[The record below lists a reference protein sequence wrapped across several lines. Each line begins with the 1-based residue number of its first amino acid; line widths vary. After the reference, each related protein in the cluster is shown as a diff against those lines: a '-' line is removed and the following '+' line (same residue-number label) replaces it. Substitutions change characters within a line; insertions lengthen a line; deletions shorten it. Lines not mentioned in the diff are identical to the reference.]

1 MSPRYGSLVVVVALF
16 ALVFWPL
23 AAQAQ
28 YQVDN
33 QVGQVDNRVNGELY
47 GNDAVVKQQGYQTR
61 LLPSEERYAITRSGV
76 LPSELEMSQ
85 QAAGPLTPNGIL
97 DYLPAQSPLQRA
109 AGMRPPQLYNRIYD
123 RDRARQASMRIPGSG
138 PQRGYPQTLQQGA
151 QASGRVAGALPSVR
165 PSQQP
170 SPPPLVPSLTP
181 ALDRMLPTG
190 PLYDKVR
197 YDPNSTPGAKI
208 LSQSPKPATQPSL
221 SEQAPKQ

>member
-1 MSPRYGSLVVVVALF
+1 MSPRYGSRVVVPLF
-16 ALVFWPL
+16 ALALWPV
-23 AAQAQ
+23 AAKAQ
-28 YQVDN
+28 YQIDN

-47 GNDAVVKQQGYQTR
+47 GNDAVTKQQGYQTR

-76 LPSELEMSQ
+76 LPSELQMSQ

-97 DYLPAQSPLQRA
+97 DYLPAQSPLQQA
-109 AGMRPPQLYNRIYD
+109 AGMKAPQLYNRAYD
-123 RDRARQASMRIPGSG
+123 RDRARQASMRIAGSG

-208 LSQSPKPATQPSL
+208 LSQRLKPATQPSL
-221 SEQAPKQ
+221 SEQLPKQ

>member
-1 MSPRYGSLVVVVALF
+1 MSPRYASIVVVAIASML
-16 ALVFWPL
+16 WPTM
-23 AAQAQ
+23 AGAQ
-28 YQVDN
+28 YQIDN

-76 LPSELEMSQ
+76 LPSELQMAQ

-97 DYLPAQSPLQRA
+97 DYLPAQSPLQAA
-109 AGMRPPQLYNRIYD
+109 AGMQPPQLYNRAYD
-123 RDRARQASMRIPGSG
+123 RERARQASLRISGSG

-151 QASGRVAGALPSVR
+151 QASGRVAGALPTVR
-165 PSQQP
+165 RSQQP

-221 SEQAPKQ
+221 SEQPPKH